1 MEASNS
7 KKVRALILAVAV
19 AFALSVFLSLDFTAK
34 NLDHHCS
41 CSGGCS
47 ICFVL
52 QIADEIISGVKK
64 ATKIRA
70 VFSAIAISV
79 VFVKIVKQYL
89 FSVVTPVQLGD
100 VLTI

>member
-1 MEASNS
+1 MQASNS

-47 ICFVL
+47 VCFVL
-52 QIADEIISGVKK
+52 QIADEIINGVKK
-64 ATKIRA
+64 AAKIRA
-70 VFSAIAISV
+70 VFAAAVFSV
-79 VFVKIVKQYL
+79 FLAKALKQNV
-89 FSVVTPVQLGD
+89 FSVVTPVGLGD